1 MQNALLFAQTT
12 NLPEGG
18 GGAVFTWLLLAGG
31 IVALWLMI
39 RNTRKKAYRD
49 YWERKQRDEARRLND
64 PDMAK
69 PESGDDGRR
78 TSDDGQGS

>member
-1 MQNALLFAQTT
+1 VHDALLFAQTT

-18 GGAVFTWLLLAGG
+18 GGEVFTWLLLAGG

-69 PESGDDGRR
+69 PEAGDNGSRTTDDG
-78 TSDDGQGS
+78 

>member
-69 PESGDDGRR
+69 PEDDHGPPFKGDG
-78 TSDDGQGS
+78 

>member
-69 PESGDDGRR
+69 PEEDHGPR
-78 TSDDGQGS
+78 TTDHG